1 MAIRNNKR
9 TFNNWDSVPILFGS
23 DICAMVL
30 GIPVNTIQKMAK
42 NGIIP
47 AHKIGKNY
55 RYEKDEIRKWILSQ

>member
-23 DICAMVL
+23 DVCAMVL